1 MLLFLVNQLIGRST
15 SVDKNIVTRS
25 EQIVQH
31 LSVLSHL
38 ISLLSVSSSLDNE
51 ELQTQY
57 DTAEIHKEVKCPF
70 INNASIFK
78 QVLQVVHWC
87 MLNKLLP
94 YSLGK

>member
-1 MLLFLVNQLIGRST
+1 MLFFLVNQLIGRST

-57 DTAEIHKEVKCPF
+57 DTAEIHKEVRCPF
-70 INNASIFK
+70 YDQCIHF
-78 QVLQVVHWC
+78 
-87 MLNKLLP
+87 
-94 YSLGK
+94 